1 MELYDEDDLKKEKKG
16 KKIIVSLLVISIILL
31 IILGIILVTLPRQTQ
46 QQRKSINLDG
56 KEVIISEDLFY
67 TGNDGQAYV
76 SISDF
81 AKLIGYEYYRGEYN
95 DKYTEDSSKCYV
107 QSESEATSF
116 ILGSNS
122 IYKTEPDNELKY
134 EYYTLLKP
142 VILVNNKLY
151 ATTDAI
157 NVAFNCL
164 ARQSSTSG
172 QINNIFTLP
181 YLYKFYEENFKKSY
195 GYTLSSTVKDEDGK
209 EVKTDQSFNNQK
221 TLAYEMAI
229 VNRNNHFGVISTSGE
244 VIIGNKYD
252 GIEYVEG
259 RQEFIV
265 LSGKKYGVLSYTGE
279 TVINL
284 EYDSI
289 ALLDGRD
296 NYYLVEQNDKYGIIK
311 SGEEIVVPIEFDKIS
326 YNIVNNKKMYYL
338 QSGESI
344 MTLEDYLEQ
353 L

>member
-16 KKIIVSLLVISIILL
+16 KKIIVSLLVISVVLL
-31 IILGIILVTLPRQTQ
+31 IVLGIILVTLPRQTE
-46 QQRKSINLDG
+46 QRKSINLDG
-56 KEVIISEDLFY
+56 KEVIIPEDLFY
-67 TGNDGQAYV
+67 TGNDGQTYV

-107 QSESEATSF
+107 QSASEATSF
-116 ILGSNS
+116 ILGSN
-122 IYKTEPDNELKY
+122 IVYKTEPNNELKY
-134 EYYTLLKP
+134 EYYTLIKP

-151 ATTDAI
+151 ASTDAI
-157 NVAFNCL
+157 NIVFNCL

-172 QINNIFTLP
+172 EINNIFTLP
-181 YLYKFYEENFKKSY
+181 YLYDFYEKNLKQSY
-195 GYTLSSTVKDEDGK
+195 GYSLSSIAKNEEGK
-209 EVKTDQSFNNQK
+209 EVETAQSFNNQK

-229 VNRNNHFGVISTSGE
+229 VNRNNRFGVISTSGE

-252 GIEYVEG
+252 GIEYIEG

-265 LSGKKYGVLSYTGE
+265 LSGGKYGVLSYTGE

-289 ALLDGRD
+289 ELLDGRD
-296 NYYLVEQNDKYGIIK
+296 NYYLAEQNDKYGIIK

-338 QSGESI
+338 QLGESI